1 MEYPPVHMGYL
12 CDLVTGID
20 CENRVLIELEVAGF
34 RLKTARKCM
43 EKELSYSRQMPVG
56 EMWNLFCETNP
67 RKVPVIVFLI

>member
-56 EMWNLFCETNP
+56 KCGIYFVKQIQE
-67 RKVPVIVFLI
+67 RFLSLSF